1 MTVLCSSDTRCP
13 LKLEKVC
20 GVTERTLDCH
30 TVYMGYLLGIYK
42 SPAQLLPTSRT
53 HWSTTMFGVCSV
65 VSALSCLKYIEAL
78 PRATAAARRPPAPL
92 TGAARSRASLLFLK
106 SCDRLV
112 EGAK

>member
-1 MTVLCSSDTRCP
+1 
-13 LKLEKVC
+13 
-20 GVTERTLDCH
+20 
-30 TVYMGYLLGIYK
+30 
-42 SPAQLLPTSRT
+42 
-53 HWSTTMFGVCSV
+53 MFGVCSV

-106 SCDRLV
+106 RCARLV